1 MKRKGMR
8 WFYFL
13 TKGKDYLAIRPQG
26 FYTERDDIDL
36 GPCEDGSD
44 EEVTGYLK
52 ARKFST
58 NNIERLMGCNRREGV
73 EKVTEKKVEAK
84 KPVTITAAMVIEA
97 FVKTRDEIAK
107 KKKAFEAEVA
117 DLKVM
122 QEKRTGWLKTQM
134 DTLGVESLKS
144 KEFGTAFIDYKT
156 SASVADWPAFIEWV
170 KTEDQYDYLNHAVN
184 KTAVNQRL
192 DDGETLPPGVNYNKI
207 VDVKVRRA

>member
-1 MKRKGMR
+1 MERKGMR
-8 WFYFL
+8 WYY
-13 TKGKDYLAIRPQG
+13 TRTEGKDYLAIRPIG
-26 FYTERDDIDL
+26 FYTGRDDIDL
-36 GPCEDGSD
+36 GACEEDTD
-44 EEVTGYLK
+44 EEVTGLLK

-58 NNIERLMGCNRREGV
+58 KNIERLMGCNRREEV

-107 KKKAFEAEVA
+107 KKKAFEVDVA
-117 DLKVM
+117 DLKIT
-122 QEKRTGWLKTQM
+122 QEKRTSWLKTQM

-170 KTEDQYDYLNHAVN
+170 KTEDQYDFLNHAVN
-184 KTAVNQRL
+184 KTAVNQLL

-207 VDVKVRRA
+207 VDVKIRRA